1 MRKDNQEYRWIV
13 CHYTK
18 GMACEPLQMGG
29 KSISVRFLSGC
40 RCATP
45 IIMSEPLALT
55 GSKV

>member
-18 GMACEPLQMGG
+18 GMAYEPLQMG
-29 KSISVRFLSGC
+29 KKYLSSLLSRC

-45 IIMSEPLALT
+45 MILSEPLAFT

>member
-18 GMACEPLQMGG
+18 NMACEPLQMRE
-29 KSISVRFLSGC
+29 KYLSSIPSGC

-45 IIMSEPLALT
+45 IIMSEPLAFT